1 MNQFHTFCK
10 RTTETGRRL
19 AGRLNP
25 QHNRWTLLG
34 LLLALL
40 LVGQTGFAFAQSGI
54 PIIDQI
60 LDLIDQYKLGIAMM
74 GLAVIALGALAKPI
88 APEWSAGNRSAIASM
103 IIGGILLILLPTLAA
118 AIVGS

>member
-1 MNQFHTFCK
+1 MNKFHKLWTH
-10 RTTETGRRL
+10 TTNTGRRL

-40 LVGQTGFAFAQSGI
+40 LVGQINYAFAQSGI

-74 GLAVIALGALAKPI
+74 GIAVVALGFLAKPI

>member
-1 MNQFHTFCK
+1 MNKFHNLWTH
-10 RTTETGRRL
+10 TTNTGRRL

-25 QHNRWTLLG
+25 QHNRWTLLS

-40 LVGQTGFAFAQSGI
+40 LAGQINYAFAQSGI

-60 LDLIDQYKLGIAMM
+60 LDLIDEYKLGIAMI
-74 GLAVIALGALAKPI
+74 GVAVVALGFLAKPI

-103 IIGGILLILLPTLAA
+103 VIGGILLVLLPTLAA

>member
-1 MNQFHTFCK
+1 MPEGDSRAPEAERALAH
-10 RTTETGRRL
+10 RLHPRR
-19 AGRLNP
+19 
-25 QHNRWTLLG
+25 NRWTLTG

-40 LVGQTGFAFAQSGI
+40 LVGQINYAFAQSGI